1 MPCACD
7 RCLRHSRT
15 LGLPARPPS
24 KGAIR
29 KAYRASAKAWHPDRF
44 ENNPVKRLEAEEHFK
59 LIQVAY
65 RELWDHCET
74 PEKAPVANK
83 SDSPSAPPVPK
94 YTQPPPIF
102 FGDAPGC
109 FTPPHLPPHVLNL
122 IAEHLQ
128 DTEGIAAF
136 VELSRTGVGAG
147 IGSQY
152 ILLTSHRIIVRDSMN
167 VVSLLWYADLGEVLF
182 IDRHERKRYGIWQR
196 IVEMTWGIQHRYRLQ
211 INRLDGTHFY
221 SIGGQAH
228 DNVKKVIYNYLL
240 QMRHQPHS

>member
-29 KAYRASAKAWHPDRF
+29 KAYRTSAKLWHPDRF
-44 ENNPVKRLEAEEHFK
+44 ENNPVKRLEAEERFK

-65 RELWDHCET
+65 RELWDHCEA
-74 PEKAPVANK
+74 PEKKPVEDVRGGASERHAPA
-83 SDSPSAPPVPK
+83 
-94 YTQPPPIF
+94 YTPPIIPF

-109 FTPPHLPPHVLNL
+109 FTPPHLPLHVLNL

-128 DTEGIAAF
+128 DTESAVAF
-136 VELSRTGVGAG
+136 VDLSRMGARNG

-152 ILLTSHRIIVRDSMN
+152 VLLTSHRIIVRDEMN
-167 VVSLLWYADLGEVLF
+167 VLSLLWYADLGEVLF
-182 IDRHERKRYGIWQR
+182 VDRRQQRRPRLWQR
-196 IVEMTWGIQHRYRLQ
+196 IVEKTWGIQHRYTLEIKRR
-211 INRLDGTHFY
+211 NGSHFY
-221 SIGGQAH
+221 SIAGKAH

-240 QMRHQPHS
+240 QMKQQRRS